1 MRYFKFLFA
10 LVVVLFA
17 ANTVQAAKILVVLEL
32 VSASDEID
40 LSISETRHLTDEL
53 RRQAVQTLPNKD
65 YTVLTR
71 DNMFSLIPSDE
82 KEAQRLA
89 NSSAVEIG
97 KAMGAE
103 YVSQGSIGSF
113 GELLTISI
121 ELYETI
127 SGKLLG
133 SIVIES
139 KDVIGLLAMIRE
151 KSPELFVKIMS
162 EPELTEPK
170 KLQNDEKILQV
181 TTTQEKSN
189 SSLFVAI
196 GLDVLGAAA
205 LGYGIYQHINSN
217 KLYNDY
223 KKMPQDLAMD
233 KYYKALKKANDAQR
247 QRNIGYTIGS
257 TLLATGIAVHIWF

>member
-1 MRYFKFLFA
+1 MRYFTFLFTLA
-10 LVVVLFA
+10 VLA
-17 ANTVQAAKILVVLEL
+17 ANTAQAAKILAVLEL

-53 RRQAVQTLPNKD
+53 RGQAVQTLPNKD

-71 DNMFSLIPSDE
+71 DNIFSLIPSDE
-82 KEAQRLA
+82 KEATRLA

-97 KAMGAE
+97 KAIGAE

-113 GELLTISI
+113 GDLLTISI
-121 ELYETI
+121 ELYETK

-151 KSPELFVKIMS
+151 KSPGLFDKIRVS
-162 EPELTEPK
+162 EPEFTELK
-170 KLQNDEKILQV
+170 NVQNEEKILPA
-181 TTTQEKSN
+181 TTTPKKSN
-189 SSLFVAI
+189 TSLFVAI
-196 GLDVLGAAA
+196 GLDVLGAVA

-217 KLYNDY
+217 KLYDDY

-233 KYYKALKKANDAQR
+233 KYDKALKKANDAQR

-257 TLLATGIAVHIWF
+257 TLLAAGIAVHIWF

>member
-1 MRYFKFLFA
+1 MNYFKFLFA
-10 LVVVLFA
+10 LAVLA
-17 ANTVQAAKILVVLEL
+17 ANTAQAAKILAVLEL

-53 RRQAVQTLPNKD
+53 RGQAVQTLPSKD

-71 DNMFSLIPSDE
+71 DNIFSLIPSDE
-82 KEAQRLA
+82 KEATRLA

-113 GELLTISI
+113 GDLLTISI
-121 ELYETI
+121 ELYETK

-139 KDVIGLLAMIRE
+139 KDVVGLLAMIRE
-151 KSPELFVKIMS
+151 KSPGLFSKIRVS
-162 EPELTEPK
+162 EPEFTEFK
-170 KLQNDEKILQV
+170 NVQNEEKGS
-181 TTTQEKSN
+181 TDTFKKSN
-189 SSLFVAI
+189 TSFFVAI
-196 GLDVLGAAA
+196 GLDVLGAAM

-217 KLYNDY
+217 KLYDDY
-223 KKMPQDLAMD
+223 KKMPQDLDMD
-233 KYYKALKKANDAQR
+233 KYDKALKKANDAQR